1 MNFITLIGIAFGFV
15 IVILGALLAYTAFSA
30 FRRTGESTMAY
41 IGLGFSLASIA
52 MLIFTG
58 GVFLAP
64 DTTQELFTM
73 KYGITAI
80 GYLILVYAVLSHD
93 PLST

>member
-1 MNFITLIGIAFGFV
+1 MNFITLVGIAFGFI
-15 IVILGALLAYTAFSA
+15 IVVLGFLLAYTAFSA

-41 IGLGFSLASIA
+41 IGIGFSLAA
-52 MLIFTG
+52 LAVTLFTG
-58 GVFLAP
+58 GIFLAP
-64 DTTQELFTM
+64 ITMQELFTM
-73 KYGITAI
+73 KYGVTAI

>member
-1 MNFITLIGIAFGFV
+1 MNFITLVGLAFG
-15 IVILGALLAYTAFSA
+15 IIILVLGFLLAYTAFSA
-30 FRRTGESTMAY
+30 YRRTGESTMAY
-41 IGLGFSLASIA
+41 IGLGFSFTTLAVTIFTAGIFLASIT
-52 MLIFTG
+52 M
-58 GVFLAP
+58 
-64 DTTQELFTM
+64 QELFTM